1 MNEIKDLTI
10 VELHQL
16 LNVIEKMREKYD
28 KEFTK
33 YGLSVLQ
40 YDNDLNQAQQEL
52 LSKRKKYQERYE
64 KIEKL
69 IEDKILNGL

>member
-1 MNEIKDLTI
+1 MNEIKYLTI